1 MKYLFLYIL
10 ACLFTVN
17 AVAQSIKPTVA
28 VLGDSYSTFEK
39 YIPDTNKTYYTTTDW
54 SKTGVVNVK
63 QTWWWQVI
71 KKAGFKLGANDSYK
85 RGLLYPI
92 RDIMTRT
99 MPTVHLL
106 QGFPVWGILISSSS
120 SVESMTIGQTLPI
133 GEYKYGDFKRADLYT
148 YRPALAKLIELAQ
161 EHYPNVTLYFIISD
175 DLKTEIVESTKVVCE
190 HYGIKYVQLQGIEKE
205 SGHPTV
211 KGMETIANQVL
222 TLIK

>member
-1 MKYLFLYIL
+1 
-10 ACLFTVN
+10 
-17 AVAQSIKPTVA
+17 
-28 VLGDSYSTFEK
+28 
-39 YIPDTNKTYYTTTDW
+39 
-54 SKTGVVNVK
+54 
-63 QTWWWQVI
+63 
-71 KKAGFKLGANDSYK
+71 
-85 RGLLYPI
+85 
-92 RDIMTRT
+92 

-106 QGFPVWGILISSSS
+106 QGFPVWGIPDIILIFGGINDNWAN
-120 SVESMTIGQTLPI
+120 TPI
-133 GEYKYGDFKRADLYT
+133 GEYKYEDFKRADLYT

>member
-1 MKYLFLYIL
+1 MKYIFLYIL

-17 AVAQSIKPTVA
+17 AVAQSIRPTVA

-71 KKAGFKLGANDSYK
+71 KKAGFKLGANDSYSGATVSYSGYNDEDYAD
-85 RGLLYPI
+85 RSFI
-92 RDIMTRT
+92 TRV
-99 MPTVHLL
+99 PRL
-106 QGFPVWGILISSSS
+106 GNPA
-120 SVESMTIGQTLPI
+120 I
-133 GEYKYGDFKRADLYT
+133 GEYKYEDFKRADLYT

>member
-1 MKYLFLYIL
+1 
-10 ACLFTVN
+10 
-17 AVAQSIKPTVA
+17 
-28 VLGDSYSTFEK
+28 
-39 YIPDTNKTYYTTTDW
+39 
-54 SKTGVVNVK
+54 
-63 QTWWWQVI
+63 
-71 KKAGFKLGANDSYK
+71 
-85 RGLLYPI
+85 
-92 RDIMTRT
+92 

-120 SVESMTIGQTLPI
+120 SVESMTIGH
-133 GEYKYGDFKRADLYT
+133 KYGDFKRADLYT

>member
-71 KKAGFKLGANDSYK
+71 KKAGFKLGANDSYSGATVSYSGYK
-85 RGLLYPI
+85 
-92 RDIMTRT
+92 TRT

-120 SVESMTIGQTLPI
+120 SVESMTIGQTLLSVSTNMEISSVPI
-133 GEYKYGDFKRADLYT
+133 CI
-148 YRPALAKLIELAQ
+148 P
-161 EHYPNVTLYFIISD
+161 
-175 DLKTEIVESTKVVCE
+175 IVL
-190 HYGIKYVQLQGIEKE
+190 HWL
-205 SGHPTV
+205 
-211 KGMETIANQVL
+211 N
-222 TLIK
+222 